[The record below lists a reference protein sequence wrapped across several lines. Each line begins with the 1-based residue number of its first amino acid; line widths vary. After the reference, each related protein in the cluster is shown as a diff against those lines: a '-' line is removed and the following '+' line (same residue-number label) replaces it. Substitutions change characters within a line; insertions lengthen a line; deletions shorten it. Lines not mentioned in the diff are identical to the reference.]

1 MNFAVWVIAGGVLGW
16 TSYAIFQANQTRS
29 VKVSIA
35 IGAVGA
41 LLGGYF
47 LPPLLGAITMAPH
60 DLSLYSLV
68 AALASSAACLAV
80 ADRFSNP
87 FGQ

>member
-1 MNFAVWVIAGGVLGW
+1 MNFAAWVIAGGVLGW
-16 TSYAIFQANQTRS
+16 ASYAIFQVNKAKG
-29 VKVSIA
+29 VKVSIT

-41 LLGGYF
+41 LSGGYF